1 MSLSVYSRPGAAPV
15 KVSSPVIGAGFYW
28 NPLSKIAPYSR
39 LYLCMSGSPLGAS
52 RVVPRKDNLSSLAF
66 DARGEGFLY
75 FTYFML
81 GGRPMRSDV
90 MKKGLERAAHRSL
103 FKALGLVDEEL
114 NRPMIGV
121 VNSFNEIVPGHLHLR
136 DISEAVK
143 AGIRLAGGTPVEF
156 PAIAVCDGIAM
167 GHAGMHYSLASREII
182 ADSIEVMAQAHPFD
196 GLVLIPNCDKVV
208 PGMLMA
214 AARLDIPAIVVSGGP
229 MLAGRFQEK
238 DVSLSQTFEAVGA
251 VHTGRMTAEEL
262 VELEENACPGCGSC
276 SGMFTANSMNCV
288 TEALGMALPG
298 NGTIPAVAAARRR
311 LAKQAGMRAV
321 ALVQEN
327 VKPSD
332 ILTAAAFQN
341 ALAVDLALGCSTNT
355 VLHLPAIAQE
365 AGYNL
370 DLNLVNELSE
380 KTPHLCKLSPAGQ
393 HHIQDLHAAG
403 GIQAVMKELSNKGLI
418 NQNCQTVSGLIVG
431 ELLTQ
436 ARVKNREVIRSVA
449 DPYSHTGGLVILRGN
464 LAEECAVVKRAA
476 VAPEML
482 QHTGPARVFDSED
495 AATAA
500 IMGGQIKPG
509 DVVVIRYEG
518 PKGGP
523 GMREMLGP
531 TSVLA
536 GMGLDKEVALLTDGR
551 FSGASRGAS
560 IGHIAPEAAEGG
572 TIALLQDG
580 DMVEIDIPN
589 YRLAVRLSEAE
600 LAQRR
605 QAWQPPAPKVTKG
618 YLARYAKQV
627 SSAAKG
633 AVLKG

>member
-1 MSLSVYSRPGAAPV
+1 
-15 KVSSPVIGAGFYW
+15 
-28 NPLSKIAPYSR
+28 
-39 LYLCMSGSPLGAS
+39 
-52 RVVPRKDNLSSLAF
+52 
-66 DARGEGFLY
+66 
-75 FTYFML
+75 
-81 GGRPMRSDV
+81 MRSDI
-90 MKKGLERAAHRSL
+90 MKKGLERAPHRSL
-103 FKALGLVDEEL
+103 FKALGMVDEEL

-121 VNSFNEIVPGHLHLR
+121 VNSYNEIVPGHLHLKE
-136 DISEAVK
+136 ITEAAK

-167 GHAGMHYSLASREII
+167 GHAGMHYSLASRELI
-182 ADSIEVMAQAHPFD
+182 ADSIEVMVQAHPFD

-214 AARLDIPAIVVSGGP
+214 AARLNIPAIVVSGGP
-229 MLAGRFQEK
+229 MMAGKFQER
-238 DVSLSQTFEAVGA
+238 DVSLTQMFEAVGA
-251 VHTGRMTAEEL
+251 VHTGRMSEGEL
-262 VELEENACPGCGSC
+262 AELEENACPGCGSC
-276 SGMFTANSMNCV
+276 SGMFTANSMNCL

-298 NGTIPAVAAARRR
+298 NGTIPAVTAARRR
-311 LAKQAGMRAV
+311 LAKMAGIRAV
-321 ALVQEN
+321 ALVQED

-332 ILTAAAFQN
+332 ILTEEALQN
-341 ALAVDLALGCSTNT
+341 GLAVDLALGCSTNT
-355 VLHLPAIAQE
+355 VLHLPAIAHE
-365 AGYNL
+365 AGLTL
-370 DLNLVNELSE
+370 DLNLINEMTE

-418 NQNCQTVSGLIVG
+418 NQNNKTVSGLTVG

-436 ARVKNREVIRSVA
+436 ARVKDRDVIRSVEA
-449 DPYSHTGGLVILRGN
+449 PYSNTGGLAILRGN
-464 LAEECAVVKRAA
+464 LAPDGAVVKRAA

-482 QHTGPARVFDSED
+482 QHTGPARVFDGEE
-495 AATAA
+495 AAIEA
-500 IMGGQIKPG
+500 IMGGRIKSG

-560 IGHIAPEAAEGG
+560 IGHISPEAAEGG
-572 TIALLQDG
+572 LIALIQEG
-580 DMVEIDIPN
+580 DLVEIDIPH
-589 YRLAVRLSEAE
+589 YRLAVKVAAAE
-600 LAQRR
+600 IERR
-605 QAWQPPAPKVTKG
+605 RAAWSPPAPKITKG

-627 SSAAKG
+627 SSAGTG
-633 AVLKG
+633 AVLKGSL